1 MQNRHRTA
9 SFAIRSR
16 PGREEP
22 RAGRYTSPVI
32 RVPLLIA
39 FLTLCVP
46 LLAASPGRAEEPMW
60 TGSRIAEA
68 RTQTLLKTLRAADE
82 HGLDPAWYG
91 VDQIE
96 QALKSSADAARTE
109 QMIGEAFA
117 AYASDVSTGRV
128 NANSIDPDISIE
140 QRKVKR
146 ADLLKEATDA
156 PDFGAW
162 LANLPP
168 KGDYPALQKA
178 LAMWRLKR
186 AASTYTPLPTGDAL
200 KPGMI
205 DPRVPTLRKRLAEL
219 ELAVPAPADA
229 PETYDDALAVTVKA
243 YQQTKGLTVDGV
255 IGANTTRSL
264 NTSLDDRIEQI
275 VANLERRRWLPEDL
289 GHRYIF
295 VNTGDYSMVFVNDG
309 KRVFESQ
316 VIVGTPKHP
325 TPEIQST
332 MYGFQ
337 TNPYWTVPQ
346 SISGDE
352 YLPLLRRDPYAL
364 ASQGFKIFA
373 SWSDNDSE
381 IDPATVDWNSINP
394 KAFPYRVRQEPGAT
408 NALGYIFFPFQ
419 NKYGIYMH
427 DTASRWLFT
436 EGSRNFSH
444 GCIRLQNP
452 LDFVEKVFAGRA
464 SFDRA
469 RVQRAI
475 DGGEQVHYSFPES
488 VKLYVT
494 YRTVTAAPD
503 GTPTFRDDVYGRD
516 RKVVAAMG
524 RPRS

>member
-1 MQNRHRTA
+1 MRRGLLLTV
-9 SFAIRSR
+9 FA
-16 PGREEP
+16 
-22 RAGRYTSPVI
+22 
-32 RVPLLIA
+32 A
-39 FLTLCVP
+39 FL
-46 LLAASPGRAEEPMW
+46 AGASPAFANELLW
-60 TGSRIAEA
+60 TGSRAADA
-68 RTQTLLKTLRAADE
+68 RTQVLLAALRASGD
-82 HGLDPAWYG
+82 HGLSPAWYG
-91 VDQIE
+91 VERIE
-96 QALKSSADAARTE
+96 QALKTNADTERTD

-140 QRKVKR
+140 QRKVKK
-146 ADLLKEATDA
+146 ADLLKAAAEA
-156 PDFGAW
+156 PDFAAW
-162 LANLPP
+162 LAGLAP

-178 LAMWRLKR
+178 LATWHQKR
-186 AASTYTPLPTGDAL
+186 AASTYTPIATGDAL
-200 KPGMI
+200 KPGKT
-205 DPRVPTLRKRLAEL
+205 DPRVPVLRKRLAEL
-219 ELAVPAPADA
+219 ELAVPAPTGA
-229 PETYDDALAVTVKA
+229 PDLYDDPLVALVKS
-243 YQQTKGLTVDGV
+243 YQETKGLTVDGV
-255 IGANTTRSL
+255 IGDNTTRSL
-264 NTSLDDRIEQI
+264 NTSLDDRIDQI
-275 VANLERRRWLPEDL
+275 VANLERRRWLSPDL
-289 GHRYIF
+289 GQRYVF
-295 VNTGDYSMVFVNDG
+295 VNTGDYSMVFVNNG
-309 KRVFESQ
+309 KVAFQSQ

-364 ASQGFKIFA
+364 ANQGFKIFS

-381 IDPATVDWNSINP
+381 IDPASVDWSSINP

-419 NKYGIYMH
+419 NNYGIYMH

-452 LDFVEKVFAGRA
+452 LDFVAKVYEGRA

-469 RVQRAI
+469 RVQKAI

-516 RKVVAAMG
+516 RRLVAAMAK
-524 RPRS
+524 PRS

>member
-1 MQNRHRTA
+1 MT
-9 SFAIRSR
+9 
-16 PGREEP
+16 
-22 RAGRYTSPVI
+22 

-39 FLTLCVP
+39 
-46 LLAASPGRAEEPMW
+46 LLAFIAPILGASPSCAEEPLW
-60 TGSRIAEA
+60 TGSRVAEA
-68 RTQTLLKTLRAADE
+68 RTQTLLKAIRSSGE
-82 HGLDPAWYG
+82 HGLDPAWYALER
-91 VDQIE
+91 IE
-96 QALKSSADAARTE
+96 QALKTGSDTERTD
-109 QMIGEAFA
+109 QLIGEAFV
-117 AYASDVSTGRV
+117 AYAGDVSTGRV

-146 ADLLKEATDA
+146 ADLLKGAADA
-156 PDFGAW
+156 SDFSAW
-162 LANLPP
+162 LADLPP

-178 LAMWRLKR
+178 LATLRQKR
-186 AASTYTPLPTGDAL
+186 AAASYTPLAGGDVL
-200 KPGMI
+200 KPGMT
-205 DPRVPTLRKRLAEL
+205 DARVPVLRKRLAEL
-219 ELAVPAPADA
+219 ELTVPAVTGTPD
-229 PETYDDALAVTVKA
+229 TYDDALAAVVKS
-243 YQQTKGLTVDGV
+243 YQETKGLTVDGV

-264 NTSLDDRIEQI
+264 NTSLDERIEQV
-275 VANLERRRWLPEDL
+275 VANLERRRWLVEDL
-289 GHRYIF
+289 GRRYVF

-309 KRVFESQ
+309 KLAFQSQ

-325 TPEIQST
+325 TPEIQSI

-364 ASQGFKIFA
+364 ANQGFKIFS

-381 IDPATVDWNSINP
+381 IDPATVDWNAINA
-394 KAFPYRVRQEPGAT
+394 KAFPYRVRQEPGAS

-419 NKYGIYMH
+419 NGYGIYMH

-452 LDFVEKVFAGRA
+452 LDFVAKVFEGRA

-475 DGGEQVHYSFPES
+475 DDGEQVHYSFPES

-494 YRTVTAAPD
+494 YRTVTAATD
-503 GTPTFRDDVYGRD
+503 GTPIFRDDVYGRD
-516 RKVVAAMG
+516 RKVVAAMSK
-524 RPRS
+524 PRS

>member
-1 MQNRHRTA
+1 MKRVVFFSVVVA
-9 SFAIRSR
+9 LFAPLLGAAPSFAVDQ
-16 PGREEP
+16 PLWTAP
-22 RAGRYTSPVI
+22 RAAALLQAI
-32 RVPLLIA
+32 R
-39 FLTLCVP
+39 
-46 LLAASPGRAEEPMW
+46 G
-60 TGSRIAEA
+60 
-68 RTQTLLKTLRAADE
+68 AAD
-82 HGLDPAWYG
+82 HGLDPDWYG
-91 VDQIE
+91 IAALEKAAAAGNE
-96 QALKSSADAARTE
+96 QALSDA
-109 QMIGEAFA
+109 FV
-117 AYASDVSTGRV
+117 AYASDLSTGRV
-128 NANSIDPDISIE
+128 NANRVDKEIDIQ
-140 QRKVKR
+140 QRTVSR
-146 ADLLKEATDA
+146 AELLKVAADA
-156 PDFGAW
+156 PDFAAYLDS
-162 LANLPP
+162 LAP
-168 KGDYPALQKA
+168 KGDYAALQKA
-178 LAMWRLKR
+178 LAALRQQR
-186 AASTYTPLPTGDAL
+186 ASVSYTPLPGGELL
-200 KPGMI
+200 KPGMT
-205 DPRVPTLRKRLAEL
+205 DARVPVLRKRLGELGLTVPEPAAGAVAEL
-219 ELAVPAPADA
+219 
-229 PETYDDALAVTVKA
+229 YDDALAAVVKT
-243 YQQTKGLTVDGV
+243 YQETKGLTVDGV
-255 IGANTTRSL
+255 IGVNTTRSL
-264 NTSLDDRIEQI
+264 NTSLDDRIQQVI
-275 VANLERRRWLPEDL
+275 ANLERRRWLAEDL
-289 GHRYIF
+289 GRRYVL
-295 VNTGDYSMVFVNDG
+295 VNAGDYSMVFVDG
-309 KRVFESQ
+309 GQKVFESL
-316 VIVGTPKHP
+316 VIVGTPKDP

>member
-1 MQNRHRTA
+1 MT
-9 SFAIRSR
+9 
-16 PGREEP
+16 
-22 RAGRYTSPVI
+22 

-39 FLTLCVP
+39 FLAF
-46 LLAASPGRAEEPMW
+46 AASVLGASPSFADELLW
-60 TGSRIAEA
+60 TGSRAAEA
-68 RTQTLLKTLRAADE
+68 RTQALFTAIRASTE

-91 VDQIE
+91 VDRIE
-96 QALKSSADAARTE
+96 QALKTSSDTE
-109 QMIGEAFA
+109 RSDQMIAEAFT
-117 AYASDVSTGRV
+117 AYASDVSTGRI

-140 QRKVKR
+140 QRKVKK
-146 ADLLKEATDA
+146 ADLLKAAAEAS
-156 PDFGAW
+156 DFSAW
-162 LANLPP
+162 LANLAP

-178 LAMWRLKR
+178 LATWRQKR
-186 AASTYTPLPTGDAL
+186 AATTYTPLPTGDAL
-200 KPGMI
+200 KPGKT
-205 DPRVPTLRKRLAEL
+205 DARVPVLRKRLAEL
-219 ELAVPAPADA
+219 EMTVPAATGAADF
-229 PETYDDALAVTVKA
+229 YDDALVALVKS
-243 YQQTKGLTVDGV
+243 YQETKGLTVDGV
-255 IGANTTRSL
+255 IGDNTTRSL

-275 VANLERRRWLPEDL
+275 VANLERRRWLAEDL
-289 GHRYIF
+289 GQRYVF

-332 MYGFQ
+332 MFGFQ

-364 ASQGFKIFA
+364 ANQGFKIFS
-373 SWSDNDSE
+373 SWSSNDSE

-419 NKYGIYMH
+419 NNYGIYMH

-452 LDFVEKVFAGRA
+452 LDFVDKVFDGRA
-464 SFDRA
+464 SFNRG
-469 RVQRAI
+469 RVQKAI

-494 YRTVTAAPD
+494 YRTVTAAAD

-524 RPRS
+524 KPRS

>member
-1 MQNRHRTA
+1 MT
-9 SFAIRSR
+9 
-16 PGREEP
+16 
-22 RAGRYTSPVI
+22 
-32 RVPLLIA
+32 RVPLIFA
-39 FLTLCVP
+39 FLAIAAV
-46 LLAASPGRAEEPMW
+46 LLGTSPSFADELLW
-60 TGSRIAEA
+60 TGSPVAEA
-68 RTQTLLKTLRAADE
+68 RTQTLLKTIRAAGD

-91 VDQIE
+91 LDQIE
-96 QALKSSADAARTE
+96 QALKSSADTERTD
-109 QMIGEAFA
+109 QMIAAAFA

-128 NANSIDPDISIE
+128 NANTIDPDIAIE

-146 ADLLKEATDA
+146 ADLLKAVAETSN
-156 PDFGAW
+156 FGAW
-162 LANLPP
+162 LAELPP

-178 LAMWRLKR
+178 LATSRQKR
-186 AASTYTPLPTGDAL
+186 AGTTYTPVPTGEAL

-205 DPRVPTLRKRLAEL
+205 DARVPMLRKRLGEL
-219 ELAVPAPADA
+219 DMTVPEVTGVPEL
-229 PETYDDALAVTVKA
+229 YDDALAAVVKS
-243 YQQTKGLTVDGV
+243 YQETKGLTVDGV
-255 IGANTTRSL
+255 IGANTIRSL

-275 VANLERRRWLPEDL
+275 VANLERRRWLAEDL
-289 GHRYIF
+289 GRRYVF

-309 KRVFESQ
+309 QVAFQSQ

-364 ASQGFKIFA
+364 QKQGFKIFS

-381 IDPATVDWNSINP
+381 LDPGAVDWNSINP
-394 KAFPYRVRQEPGAT
+394 KAFPYRVRQEPGAD

-419 NKYGIYMH
+419 NGYGIYMH

-452 LDFVEKVFAGRA
+452 LDFVEKVFSGRA
-464 SFDRA
+464 SFDRG

-494 YRTVTAAPD
+494 YRTVTAASD

-516 RKVVAAMG
+516 RKVVAAMAK
-524 RPRS
+524 PRS